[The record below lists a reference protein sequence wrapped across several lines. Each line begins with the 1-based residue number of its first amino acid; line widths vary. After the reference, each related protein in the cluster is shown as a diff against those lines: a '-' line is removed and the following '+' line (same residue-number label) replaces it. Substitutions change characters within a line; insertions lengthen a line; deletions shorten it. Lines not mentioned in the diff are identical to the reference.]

1 MIRAVVFDW
10 AGTLVDHGS
19 RAPALAFV
27 EAFERFGV
35 EATEAEARA
44 PMGLEKRAHL
54 RAMLAVAPLRAR
66 WEAAQGEAAEAAFA
80 RLYEAFAPLAAE
92 IAAREAAPVPGAPE
106 ALAALRAKGLRIG
119 STTGYAREII
129 DHVIPR
135 AAALGVSPDVAIC
148 ADEVKA
154 PRPAPDMILAAMAAL
169 GEGDPAAV
177 LVVDDS
183 APGIEAAKAAG
194 ARALGVTL
202 SGNGAGLSADALA
215 ALGPEARAALRD
227 RAAAPLLA
235 AGAEAVLDS
244 VADLPAWLE
253 AQA

>member
-27 EAFERFGV
+27 EAFAGFGV

-54 RAMLAVAPLRAR
+54 RAMLAEASLRAR
-66 WEAAQGEAAEAAFA
+66 WKAAQGEAGEPAVA

-106 ALAALRAKGLRIG
+106 ALAALRARGLRIG
-119 STTGYAREII
+119 STTGYAREIMA
-129 DHVIPR
+129 HVIPH
-135 AAALGVSPDVAIC
+135 AAAAGISPEVVIC
-148 ADEVKA
+148 ADEVTA

-202 SGNGAGLSADALA
+202 SGNGAGLSAEALA

-227 RAAAPLLA
+227 RAAAPLRA

-244 VADLPAWLE
+244 VADLPAWLQE
-253 AQA
+253 QA